1 MTDRADDPLAQV
13 KAMRQA
19 QLRACALKQAQELN
33 QMLNSEARKTRSEAE
48 ATPQEPPAGADLQ
61 P

>member
-1 MTDRADDPLAQV
+1 MADHPDDPLAQV

-33 QMLNSEARKTRSEAE
+33 QLLKTETGPGREASGAE
-48 ATPQEPPAGADLQ
+48 PDKRPPDADPQP
-61 P
+61 

>member
-1 MTDRADDPLAQV
+1 MTDHADDPLAQV

-33 QMLNSEARKTRSEAE
+33 QMLNSEARKASSEVE
-48 ATPQEPPAGADLQ
+48 ATPQESPAGADPQ